1 MIFSLCASGYVGA
14 ATVGAAAW
22 WFVAAED
29 GPRIT
34 FYQLVE
40 LNNAIML
47 ICCTL
52 ICQILLLENVAD
64 LFFFFFLPLRAIF
77 CSVVQKIQT
86 TRAWTAKC
94 LSLLTP

>member
-52 ICQILLLENVAD
+52 ICQILLLEKVAD
-64 LFFFFFLPLRAIF
+64 LFFPFCLLEPFSAVWSRKSRLPGHGLQ
-77 CSVVQKIQT
+77 SV
-86 TRAWTAKC
+86 
-94 LSLLTP
+94 

>member
-1 MIFSLCASGYVGA
+1 MFFFFLCASGYVGA

-47 ICCTL
+47 ICCT
-52 ICQILLLENVAD
+52 ICPILLLENVAD
-64 LFFFFFLPLRAIF
+64 LFFFFCLLEPFSAVWSRKSRLPGHGLQ
-77 CSVVQKIQT
+77 SV
-86 TRAWTAKC
+86 
-94 LSLLTP
+94 

>member
-1 MIFSLCASGYVGA
+1 MCASGYVGA

-47 ICCTL
+47 ICCT
-52 ICQILLLENVAD
+52 ICPILLLENVAD
-64 LFFFFFLPLRAIF
+64 LFFFFLPLRAIF

-94 LSLLTP
+94 LSLLTR

>member
-40 LNNAIML
+40 LNKRYHAN
-47 ICCTL
+47 
-52 ICQILLLENVAD
+52 LLHFNMPD
-64 LFFFFFLPLRAIF
+64 S
-77 CSVVQKIQT
+77 SVGE
-86 TRAWTAKC
+86 RC
-94 LSLLTP
+94 

>member
-64 LFFFFFLPLRAIF
+64 LFFSFCLLEPFSAVWSRKSRLPGHGLQ
-77 CSVVQKIQT
+77 SV
-86 TRAWTAKC
+86 
-94 LSLLTP
+94 